1 MSLIAASTGEV
12 GNNTNALRIAALQN
26 STSAVAG
33 TTFADYMHQ
42 ITSGLGEEA
51 SSSYKLEENYT
62 FMQTNLE
69 NRRDEV
75 SGVNTDEEMINLVR
89 FQQAYDASA
98 KYISIV
104 KELVDTLLRTV

>member
-1 MSLIAASTGEV
+1 
-12 GNNTNALRIAALQN
+12 
-26 STSAVAG
+26 
-33 TTFADYMHQ
+33 
-42 ITSGLGEEA
+42 
-51 SSSYKLEENYT
+51 
-62 FMQTNLE
+62 MQTNLE